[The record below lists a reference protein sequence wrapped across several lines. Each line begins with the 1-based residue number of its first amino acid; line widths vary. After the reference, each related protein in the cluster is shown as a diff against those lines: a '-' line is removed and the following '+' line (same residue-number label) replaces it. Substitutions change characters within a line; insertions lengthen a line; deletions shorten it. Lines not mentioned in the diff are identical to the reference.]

1 MLFDFAKLTTQH
13 QYRLLTSTIVPR
25 PIAWVVSMTAAGR
38 TNAAPFSYFN
48 MFSEAPPIIGIGI
61 NARPEGAPKDTARNI
76 IETGTFTV
84 NMVSEETMPAMN
96 ITAADFPPDQSEI
109 DAAGIATAPSH
120 AITVPRIAASPVAFE
135 CRMTQ
140 AVELSPLRYLI
151 LGQVLAAH
159 VRDADV
165 LDAAACRVNTPA
177 LHLVGRMHGRGFYT
191 RTSSDLIEMDRI
203 SYKEYRASRG

>member
-1 MLFDFAKLTTQH
+1 MLFDFSKLESQL

-25 PIAWVVSMTAAGR
+25 PIAWVVSMNAAGR
-38 TNAAPFSYFN
+38 TNAAPFSFFN
-48 MFSEAPPIIGIGI
+48 MFSEAPPIIGIGV
-61 NARPEGAPKDTARNI
+61 NAKPEGVPKDTARNI

-84 NMVSEETMPAMN
+84 NMVSEETMQAMN
-96 ITAADFPPDQSEI
+96 ITAADFPPDVSEI
-109 DAAGIATAPSH
+109 DAAGIATTPSQTI
-120 AITVPRIAASPVAFE
+120 AVPRIAASPVAFE
-135 CRMTQ
+135 CRLTQ

-165 LDAAACRVNTPA
+165 LDAATCKVNTPA

-191 RTSSDLIEMDRI
+191 RTNSDLIEMDRI
-203 SYKEYRASRG
+203 SYKDFLARG